1 MRKAIGL
8 LFRLYAYLYH
18 LILCLFLL
26 GIGVVAYSGGKPLN
40 LGMLPWEGDRLTEGL
55 IGLGI
60 IGLICIFGAI
70 TGWFRWL
77 FPLWTLVVFVM
88 MVRGFFLT
96 SYTFSGDERACY
108 ASRERGKCLLPD
120 LRLRRISAGRS
131 FSMAYASEG
140 AAPDRNGGLSVRNTT
155 IASV

>member
-26 GIGVVAYSGGKPLN
+26 GIGVVAYSGGKALN
-40 LGMLPWEGDRLTEGL
+40 LGMLPWEGDRLTESL

-96 SYTFSGDERACY
+96 PYTFSSDDEFKQAVCLTLGAFVAFL
-108 ASRERGKCLLPD
+108 ASLTL
-120 LRLRRISAGRS
+120 LRRR
-131 FSMAYASEG
+131 
-140 AAPDRNGGLSVRNTT
+140 
-155 IASV
+155 

>member
-1 MRKAIGL
+1 MRKAIEL

-18 LILCLFLL
+18 LILCLFLF
-26 GIGVVAYSGGKPLN
+26 GIGVVAYRSGKTLN
-40 LGMLPWEGDRLTEGL
+40 LPMLPWEGETLTESL

-60 IGLICIFGAI
+60 VGVMCIFGAI

-96 SYTFSGDERACY
+96 SYTFSGGEQFKEVVALIGGAFVAFL
-108 ASRERGKCLLPD
+108 ASLTL
-120 LRLRRISAGRS
+120 LRRR
-131 FSMAYASEG
+131 
-140 AAPDRNGGLSVRNTT
+140 R
-155 IASV
+155 